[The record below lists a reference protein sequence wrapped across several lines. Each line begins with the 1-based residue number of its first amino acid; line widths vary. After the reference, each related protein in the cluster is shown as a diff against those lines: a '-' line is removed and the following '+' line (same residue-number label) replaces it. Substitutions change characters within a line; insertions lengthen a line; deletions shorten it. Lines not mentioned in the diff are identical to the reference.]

1 TFAARRPPGALGA
14 HGVTHRRTNG
24 WTRGGQPPAG
34 RTPCRHQGLSA
45 SSFQG
50 NQEHVVIEETLLEA
64 EEKMEKAVVVAKEDF
79 AAIRTGG
86 AHPAMFN
93 KIVAEYYGTM
103 TPINQLASFSV
114 PEPRM
119 AVVTP
124 FDKSSLRNIEQAIR
138 DSDLGVNPS
147 NDGNIIR
154 VVFPELTEERRREFI
169 KVAKAKGEDAKVS
182 IRAVRRKAKDA
193 IDKMIKDGE
202 VGEDEGRRAE
212 KELDDTT
219 AKYVA
224 QVDELL

>member
-1 TFAARRPPGALGA
+1 M
-14 HGVTHRRTNG
+14 
-24 WTRGGQPPAG
+24 
-34 RTPCRHQGLSA
+34 
-45 SSFQG
+45 
-50 NQEHVVIEETLLEA
+50 VIEETLLEA

-79 AAIRTGG
+79 AAIRTGR

-147 NDGNIIR
+147 NDGSIIR
-154 VVFPELTEERRREFI
+154 VTFPELTEERRREYI
-169 KVAKAKGEDAKVS
+169 KVAKTKGEDAKVS
-182 IRAVRRKAKDA
+182 IRSIRRKAKESL
-193 IDKMIKDGE
+193 DKAIKDGD
-202 VGEDEGRRAE
+202 VGEDEGRRGE
-212 KELDDTT
+212 KDLEDTT

-224 QVDELL
+224 QVDELLKHKESELLEV

>member
-1 TFAARRPPGALGA
+1 MSCRSGTVQEEDATQPAAAP
-14 HGVTHRRTNG
+14 HGTA
-24 WTRGGQPPAG
+24 AG
-34 RTPCRHQGLSA
+34 PTQDT
-45 SSFQG
+45 
-50 NQEHVVIEETLLEA
+50 QEQVVIEETLLEA

-79 AAIRTGG
+79 AAIRTGR

-93 KIVAEYYGTM
+93 KIVADYYGAP

-124 FDKSSLRNIEQAIR
+124 FDKSALRNIEQAIR

-154 VVFPELTEERRREFI
+154 VVFPELTEERRREYI
-169 KVAKAKGEDAKVS
+169 KVAKRKGEDAKVS
-182 IRAVRRKAKDA
+182 IRSVRRKAKDA
-193 IDKMIKDGE
+193 IDKLIKDGE

-224 QVDELL
+224 QVDELLKHKEAELLEV